1 MKRIAAVLCTL
12 VLCISMLSGCGD
24 LSQNFINSD
33 KIKIVCTI
41 FPQYD
46 WIRQI
51 IGEKS
56 ENFEIKLLTER
67 GVDMHSY
74 QPSVADIA
82 AVASC
87 DVLIYTGGE
96 SDKWLDDALKEAVNE
111 NMTVINIMEVLDGYV
126 KEEEIIEGMQ
136 GSRHSHE
143 HAYEEHEE
151 HSENCAEEHDHEHED
166 EEVEYDEHVW
176 LSVKNAK
183 VIVEEIEAVLEEKD
197 VSNASVYHHNGQQY
211 MRALDELDEQYRQM
225 VHTAKHNTVLFADR
239 FPFRYLIDD
248 YDLNYYAA
256 FAGCSSE
263 TGASFETV
271 VYLSGKV
278 DELGLDSV
286 LVIENSG
293 EQVAHTVIGNTKN
306 KNAKI
311 LTLDSMQSVTAKE
324 INEGCTYIGI
334 MQNNLEILSMALN
347 S

>member
-46 WIRQI
+46 WIRQV
-51 IGEKS
+51 IGEQS
-56 ENFEIKLLTER
+56 DNFEIKLLTES

-96 SDKWLDDALKEAVNE
+96 SDKWIDDALKETVNE
-111 NMTVINIMEVLDGYV
+111 DMTVINIMEVLDGYV

-136 GSRHSHE
+136 SSNHSHRHS
-143 HAYEEHEE
+143 YDEHEE
-151 HSENCAEEHDHEHED
+151 YSENYAKDHDH

-183 VIVEEIEAVLEEKD
+183 VIVEALEVALEEKD
-197 VSNASVYHHNGQQY
+197 ASNASVYHQNGQKY
-211 MRALDELDEQYRQM
+211 IISLDELDEQYQKM
-225 VHTAKHNTVLFADR
+225 VDTAKHNTVLFADR

-278 DELGLDSV
+278 DELGLNSV

-293 EQVAHTVIGNTKN
+293 EQVANTVIGNTQN
-306 KNAKI
+306 KNVRI
-311 LTLDSMQSVTAKE
+311 LVLDSMQSVTSKE
-324 INEGCTYIGI
+324 IKEGCTYIGI

>member
-1 MKRIAAVLCTL
+1 MKRIAAIICTL
-12 VLCISMLSGCGD
+12 VLCMSMLSGCGD
-24 LSQNFINSD
+24 VSQKFSNSG

-56 ENFEIKLLTER
+56 DDFEIKLLTEN
-67 GVDMHSY
+67 GADVHSY
-74 QPSVADIA
+74 QPSVSDIA

-87 DVLIYTGGE
+87 DILIYTGGE
-96 SDKWLDDALKEAVNE
+96 SDKWIEDALKEAVNK
-111 NMTVINIMEVLDGYV
+111 NMTVINLMDMLGGYV

-136 GSRHSHE
+136 NSE
-143 HAYEEHEE
+143 HEHEE
-151 HSENCAEEHDHEHED
+151 HNHED
-166 EEVEYDEHVW
+166 EEIEYDEHVW
-176 LSVKNAK
+176 LSLKNAK
-183 VIVEEIEAVLEEKD
+183 VLVEGIEDALKVKD
-197 VSNASVYHHNGQQY
+197 STNASVYEKNGQEY
-211 MRALDELDEQYRQM
+211 LKELEKLDEQYTNM
-225 VHTAKHNTVLFADR
+225 ADTAKHDTVLFADR

-248 YDLNYYAA
+248 YNLNYYAA

-263 TGASFETV
+263 TDASFETV

-278 DELGLDSV
+278 DELGLNSV

-293 EQVAHTVIGNTKN
+293 EKVAQAVIGNTKN
-306 KNAKI
+306 RNAKI
-311 LTLDSMQSVTAKE
+311 LTLNSMQSVTAEQIKA
-324 INEGCTYIGI
+324 GCTYIGI